1 MQISPVVMSYQSK
14 PRQRWLAYALM
25 VLALLPF
32 GLARWQW
39 QRGQTRQAALAAYDA
54 AASQSPTAILSVP
67 DNMPPDYRRVML
79 SGRPGGHVLLLANSF
94 RGEEDGARLLQPY
107 RLADGSWQLVE
118 LGWLPLRRN
127 AQGSLEPS
135 FTLSSLPSA
144 PASLV
149 GRWVPLPQR
158 YTLAGAHIAAEGL
171 TDALDPVLLG
181 KALHGPVRS
190 GLVVD
195 EHVPAPLQPWPVRP
209 PFEPT
214 RNFSYAGQ
222 WLLMGMGLLFA
233 GVRSW
238 RKRNDAAK

>member
-1 MQISPVVMSYQSK
+1 MSYQPK
-14 PRQRWLAYALM
+14 ERRRWLGYALM
-25 VLALLPF
+25 LLALLPF

-54 AASQSPTAILSVP
+54 AASQAPAAFLSVP
-67 DNMPPDYRRVML
+67 DNIPPDYRRVAL
-79 SGRPGGHVLLLANSF
+79 HGRPGGHFLLLANSF

-127 AQGSLEPS
+127 SQGGQDPGIALQA
-135 FTLSSLPSA
+135 LPSA
-144 PASLV
+144 PASLI

-158 YTLAGAHIAAEGL
+158 YTLAGARIVAEGM
-171 TDALDPVLLG
+171 TDALDLGLL
-181 KALHGPVRS
+181 ARQLHGPVRQ
-190 GLVVD
+190 GLVVS
-195 EHVPAPLQPWPVRP
+195 EQVAVPLQPWPVRP

-222 WLLMGMGLLFA
+222 WLLMGVGLLVA
-233 GVRSW
+233 GARSW
-238 RKRNDAAK
+238 RKKNDATK